1 MVHGPSCLVAC
12 GIFLKQGPTSC
23 SWHWQVDSPPLYH
36 QGSLQVQ
43 VLIFEVVTV
52 RHPTS
57 PQQEASG
64 FELPPDLGVTAPWC
78 EVCEQILP
86 LPFLL
91 NYMRFPSHEGVTP
104 VFRLF
109 SEEMIRQIAMYI
121 SCVQGR
127 RRV

>member
-1 MVHGPSCLVAC
+1 M
-12 GIFLKQGPTSC
+12 
-23 SWHWQVDSPPLYH
+23 
-36 QGSLQVQ
+36 Q
-43 VLIFEVVTV
+43 VLIFEVVSV

-57 PQQEASG
+57 PQQEASS

-91 NYMRFPSHEGVTP
+91 NYMRFPSQEGVALP

-121 SCVQGR
+121 SRVQGR